1 MRKIVAGLIA
11 LLMAFGVPLAAWGAP
26 NLSTEQK
33 FDELRQKNIFTGFAD
48 GSSRLYDPMS
58 REQLAA
64 VLYRLL
70 ELPAGRSTP
79 SYNDVWKTRWSFQEI
94 EAVTRAGLMNG
105 TKARTFSPTSNVT
118 VEQLAVIL
126 VRSYGLSGSGSTPIA
141 GRVSSWARGAVSL
154 ALDRKLIPQLS
165 DYTVDATRGLLVE
178 AAYEIYEEMHVKP
191 LYVRSVEQLTNQSIK
206 IQLFQWADPNDQSI
220 DRGRFVVKDVYG
232 NTRNV
237 LQTSVA
243 QDGMS
248 IVLWTD
254 RQLGGVLHTVTI
266 DGATWSYMSAQ
277 EDTTKPQLVTQPV
290 KTAHRTYEL
299 TFSEPVEQN
308 SATNAANYRLNGGLR
323 ITGVKLSDDKRKV
336 TFTTSEQTDGRNYQ
350 LTVSNVRDLAG
361 NVMDTR
367 SDLYLTGSNDSTKPK
382 VAEVKIDVT
391 TALIL
396 VKFSE
401 KIDPRHAA
409 LTQHYSIDKGLN
421 VIQAT
426 LDGDGR
432 TVILKTT
439 PQRDATY
446 YTLTVSG
453 IPDLAGNVMDTST
466 NWRFGGVANPV
477 EQASLQSA
485 VAINKNT
492 VELTFN
498 RPLSDADAGGVK
510 LGSMTDN
517 GAAMSMTDWSA
528 FVQRKPGSDRAVTIQ
543 YRTKS
548 SGNPDLF
555 RSGHV
560 YTARVSG
567 IAGLNAAGGADTAV
581 FAGTVVDNAIPFV
594 AQATA
599 LDRNTVKVVFSEP
612 VKNVK
617 ASAFQIRE
625 IDGRG
630 RDIDIDYVDQ
640 GDPGKIVTEA
650 VLKLD
655 DELRANRRYELIFR
669 ANSVTDAAGWNGWKT
684 KEGDKEF
691 AVRFNT

>member
-1 MRKIVAGLIA
+1 MRKIVTGMLA
-11 LLMAFGVPLAAWGAP
+11 LLLVLGLPWTAWGAA

-33 FDELRQKNIFTGFAD
+33 FEELRQNGIFTGFSD
-48 GSSRLYDPMS
+48 GSSRLYDSMS

-70 ELPAGRSTP
+70 ELPAGRTVP
-79 SYNDVWKTRWSFQEI
+79 SYNDVLKTRWSFSEV
-94 EAVTRAGLMNG
+94 EAVARAGLMNG
-105 TKARTFSPTSNVT
+105 TKTRTFSPTSNVT

-126 VRSYGLSGSGSTPIA
+126 TRSYGLSGPSSTPVT
-141 GRVSSWARGAVSL
+141 GRVSPWARGAVGL

-178 AAYEIYEEMHVKP
+178 AAYEIYAEMRVKP
-191 LYVRSVEQLTNQSIK
+191 LFVRSVEQLTNQSVR
-206 IQLFQWADPNDQSI
+206 IQLFQWADPGDKTI
-220 DRGRFVVKDVYG
+220 DKSRFVVKDVYG

-237 LQTSVA
+237 LQATVA

-277 EDTTKPQLVTQPV
+277 EDTTKPGIVSQPV
-290 KTAHRTYEL
+290 KVAHKTYEL
-299 TFSEPVEQN
+299 IFSEPVEQK
-308 SATNAANYRLNGGLR
+308 SATNSANYQLSGGLR
-323 ITGVKLSDDKRKV
+323 ITSVKLSQDGRTV
-336 TFTTSEQTDGRNYQ
+336 TFTTSDQADGKNYQ
-350 LTVSNVRDLAG
+350 LTVRNVKDLAG

-367 SDLYLTGSNDSTKPK
+367 GDLYLTGSNDNTKPK

-391 TALIL
+391 TALIS

-401 KIDPRHAA
+401 KIDPKHAA
-409 LTQHYSIDKGLN
+409 LTGHYTIDKGLS
-421 VIQAT
+421 VVQAT

-432 TVILKTT
+432 TVVLKTT
-439 PQRDATY
+439 PQRDATF

-453 IPDLAGNVMDTST
+453 IPDLAGNVMDAST
-466 NWRFGGVANPV
+466 NWRFGGVANPL
-477 EQASLQSA
+477 EQAVLQSA
-485 VAINKNT
+485 AAINKNT

-498 RPLSDADAGGVK
+498 RALSDADVGGVK
-510 LGSMTDN
+510 LGGMTDN
-517 GAAMSMTDWSA
+517 GAAVSMSDWSA

-548 SGNPDLF
+548 SANPDLF

-560 YTARVSG
+560 YTAKVSG
-567 IAGLNAAGGADTAV
+567 VSALNAAGGADTAV
-581 FAGTVVDNAIPFV
+581 FAGTLVDNAVPFV
-594 AQATA
+594 TQAIV
-599 LDRNTVKVVFSEP
+599 LDGKTVKVLFSEP
-612 VKNVK
+612 VKNVS
-617 ASAFQIRE
+617 ASAFQLRE
-625 IDGRG
+625 VDRRERG
-630 RDIDIDYVDQ
+630 IDYVEQ
-640 GDPGKIVTEA
+640 ENPGKIVSEA
-650 VLKLD
+650 ILKLD
-655 DELRANRRYELIFR
+655 DELRSNRHYELTFR

-684 KEGDKEF
+684 KEGDKAF